1 MRKYG
6 VVLALVVVS
15 VVVWVAS
22 ASAISSPQTFSL
34 LAVDNGRG
42 QPFNNFMFQRSPVA
56 GDQFPISED
65 LYKWA
70 GTKRGAKVGSDRGA
84 AEFLVVTNNGANGW
98 AVFNVQAN
106 LPGGT
111 IIVSG
116 QSANEQG
123 PSKFTLAVTGGTG
136 IYANA
141 RGYVNVRGMAGNKT
155 NLDFHLLP

>member
-15 VVVWVAS
+15 VAVWVAS
-22 ASAISSPQTFSL
+22 AAAIRGPQTFSL
-34 LAVDNGRG
+34 LAVDNGKG
-42 QPFNNFMFQRSPVA
+42 QPFNNFMFDRAPVA

-106 LPGGT
+106 LPAAR
-111 IIVSG
+111 SS
-116 QSANEQG
+116 SADS
-123 PSKFTLAVTGGTG
+123 PPLS
-136 IYANA
+136 
-141 RGYVNVRGMAGNKT
+141 RGRRSSR
-155 NLDFHLLP
+155 LQ